1 MSPYNDLR
9 VDKNVC
15 SEEREAALSVSPET
29 TDMTYRRSDGSL
41 LDGAKDV
48 GTALEKGFSKGP
60 LGDVMS
66 FFITMIGIGAHIFAA
81 REIAYLYQNSGIIP
95 TIQDYNF
102 IFLAWF
108 VLRLGCGTITQNIFD
123 PTKVAKNV
131 TKAMRKPWE
140 FVKRNGL
147 YAAGYYSTVYLSMG
161 NVVEDPAMKIALFF
175 NWVRDFT
182 Q

>member
-1 MSPYNDLR
+1 MSPYKDFGDNW
-9 VDKNVC
+9 VC
-15 SEEREAALSVSPET
+15 PEEKEAGPSVSAGPKY
-29 TDMTYRRSDGSL
+29 MSYRESDGDL
-41 LDGAKDV
+41 FDEANAVCKV
-48 GTALEKGFSKGP
+48 LEKGFSKGP

-81 REIAYLYQNSGIIP
+81 REIAYLYQNSGITP

-108 VLRLGCGTITQNIFD
+108 VLRLGFGTITQNIFD

-147 YAAGYYSTVYLSMG
+147 YAAGYYSMAYLSMG
-161 NVVEDPAMKIALFF
+161 NVVEDPAMIIAEFL
-175 NWVRDFT
+175 NRVRDFT

>member
-81 REIAYLYQNSGIIP
+81 REIAYLYQNS
-95 TIQDYNF
+95 
-102 IFLAWF
+102 
-108 VLRLGCGTITQNIFD
+108 
-123 PTKVAKNV
+123 
-131 TKAMRKPWE
+131 
-140 FVKRNGL
+140 
-147 YAAGYYSTVYLSMG
+147 
-161 NVVEDPAMKIALFF
+161 
-175 NWVRDFT
+175 
-182 Q
+182 